1 MCLRFAMFGARTS
14 NPFPVPDDYF
24 PDVKL
29 STLQVLELEE
39 KMALAV
45 KNALAD
51 YNLHEAMGS
60 NPSYDEGWKTLGT
73 VADLTAVRQVGDA
86 ANCQCRIFGRFQ
98 GDYRNFL
105 NFFYAETSSQLFA
118 WNQFM
123 YGNAVD
129 AAVLKNIH
137 TSSSGKPYLYLGIKW
152 TCLQPFALVKKRD
165 TCFLEYMAFTKDLRG
180 RDIGVRVNMPLTLPE
195 CPPLPDKMKTKRMQM
210 LIVSIVR
217 PTDGDPRS
225 TELFLTSQNDFA
237 GFAVPGFY
245 FKKLMTKMNDM
256 AVWVDSK
263 LISVHGMM
271 RRTSWADKK
280 ARSECRLCSRDF
292 STTRRR
298 QHCRLC
304 GEVFCRQCL
313 IYRGAR
319 EGDDTQKTFQVVK
332 TKFCRVC
339 VAKVRDLD
347 VALLAPGS
355 HSKIE
360 DKATTLSMFA
370 DSAASTKLDGEHTSL
385 GSYADVV
392 DTDLLVLPRSSSG
405 SELLETIRSS
415 GERDGDFVD
424 DELQDELRLKSMGV
438 DMSNLMSASQ
448 MMRRINAGASFD
460 DKSAHQQP
468 DSSGKIESRRT
479 IDQCIAEQENL
490 LRRLMLAAQDSHKPA
505 AL

>member
-1 MCLRFAMFGARTS
+1 MFAARAS
-14 NPFPVPDDYF
+14 KENAFPLPDGFF
-24 PDVKL
+24 PDVQL
-29 STLQVLELEE
+29 SALLVLELEE
-39 KMALAV
+39 KMKLAV

-51 YNLHEAMGS
+51 YDVHEAMGPS
-60 NPSYDEGWKTLGT
+60 PSYGAGWKTLGK
-73 VADLTAVRQVGDA
+73 VGDLVTVRQNGDA
-86 ANCQCRIFGRFQ
+86 AVCQCRIFGRIG

-129 AAVLKNIH
+129 AAILKNIH
-137 TSSSGKPYLYLGIKW
+137 TSSSGKPHLYLGIKW

-180 RDIGVRVNMPLTLPE
+180 RDVGVRVNMPLTLPE
-195 CPPLPDKMKTKRMQM
+195 CPPLPDKMKTKRMEM

-217 PTDGDPRS
+217 PTDGDPHS
-225 TELFLTSQNDFA
+225 TELFLMSQNNFA

-245 FKKLMTKMNDM
+245 FKKLMAKMNNM
-256 AVWVDSK
+256 SIWVDSK

-271 RRTSWADKK
+271 KRNCWVDKK
-280 ARSECRLCSRDF
+280 SRSECSLCTRDF

-319 EGDDTQKTFQVVK
+319 AGDGGGDSSQKTFTVVQ

-347 VALLAPGS
+347 VTLLAPGT
-355 HSKIE
+355 HGKTE
-360 DKATTLSMFA
+360 DKAADLSMFA
-370 DSAASTKLDGEHTSL
+370 DSGASTKLDGEHTSF
-385 GSYADVV
+385 GSSADYS
-392 DTDLLVLPRSSSG
+392 DEGLRGLRQSSSG
-405 SELLETIRSS
+405 TELLETIRSS
-415 GERDGDFVD
+415 GDDGVVHVD
-424 DELQDELRLKSMGV
+424 EEQDEEHRKPMGV

-460 DKSAHQQP
+460 QDSSNRQQI
-468 DSSGKIESRRT
+468 DSSGKVVSKRT
-479 IDQCIAEQENL
+479 IDQCIAEQEDL
-490 LRRLMLAAQDSHKPA
+490 LRRLLLAAGQDRAQP
-505 AL
+505 